1 MNITLAEITKML
13 TGKHNV
19 VIKTA
24 KYDSPFNKGRGDN
37 TFASKFGFLTE
48 DIKKYSTIYGI
59 AGTEYHYHD
68 LLAETL
74 KKPVETIELGKNKT
88 GEWVPGFEGI
98 IMQNANSGAFYLR
111 VYSTS
116 PDNTL
121 EYYHDKEKLNIRD
134 PKFKS
139 FLKPK
144 FKSID
149 DTVLKVMNINL
160 DNITS
165 FEVVDK

>member
-1 MNITLAEITKML
+1 MRRRLRLWLAVSILPALAAVCIGAVFGWWLLRPNTARVNPRL
-13 TGKHNV
+13 TIEHWPVVSDGMHN
-19 VIKTA
+19 
-24 KYDSPFNKGRGDN
+24 SN
-37 TFASKFGFLTE
+37 T
-48 DIKKYSTIYGI
+48 
-59 AGTEYHYHD
+59 D
-68 LLAETL
+68 LLYWRGYYYLVHASS
-74 KKPVETIELGKNKT
+74 PWHLGSTKCQLLLWRSRDARSW
-88 GEWVPGFEGI
+88 ESVRSFYIPG
-98 IMQNANSGAFYLR
+98 S
-111 VYSTS
+111 
-116 PDNTL
+116 D
-121 EYYHDKEKLNIRD
+121 IRD